1 MGGILLALAARGS
14 GHKLRAVIEY
24 RPANGGGSCAH
35 CLGSLNL
42 DAVKQDGTW
51 YCCTSC
57 AEGRDPDRSAAVAE
71 PKLYNRPTRYF
82 KRRTPK
88 ELRGS

>member
-1 MGGILLALAARGS
+1 
-14 GHKLRAVIEY
+14 VIEY

-35 CLGSLNL
+35 CQGSLNL

-57 AEGRDPDRSAAVAE
+57 AEGRAPDRSSAVPE
-71 PKLYNRPTRYF
+71 PQLYHRPKRYF

-88 ELRGS
+88 ELRGA